1 MSEIHGRIGDT
12 DAFMLS
18 NYVLMI
24 MKNVVYGFMIKKLLE
39 KFMAKWL
46 IFLFL
51 GVILI
56 SRFFLIF
63 LDRLIL

>member
-1 MSEIHGRIGDT
+1 MERMSEIHGRIGDT

-39 KFMAKWL
+39 KFMAK
-46 IFLFL
+46 
-51 GVILI
+51 
-56 SRFFLIF
+56 
-63 LDRLIL
+63 